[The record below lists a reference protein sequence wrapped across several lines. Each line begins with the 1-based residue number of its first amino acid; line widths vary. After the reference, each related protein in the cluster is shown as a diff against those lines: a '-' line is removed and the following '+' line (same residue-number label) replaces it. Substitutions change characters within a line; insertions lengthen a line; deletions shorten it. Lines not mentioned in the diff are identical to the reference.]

1 LAYNLIKKMRISE
14 LISEQQ
20 TIGAVGSSATPTGQ
34 SVPSTGQPPTSP
46 DDQQQANPDQEKMAK
61 LLMPHG
67 IKDPADLNNATAAL
81 QVAMQNPNQLKPDQ
95 QELLGKLVNP
105 MMKNQGFATALK
117 QLSMQKPGQP
127 ERQKP
132 PTLPGQTPP
141 APGTV

>member
-1 LAYNLIKKMRISE
+1 MRISE

-46 DDQQQANPDQEKMAK
+46 DDQQQDNPDQEKMAK

-95 QELLGKLVNP
+95 EELLGKLVNP
-105 MMKNQGFATALK
+105 MMKNQGFAAALK
-117 QLSMQKPGQP
+117 QLSTQKPGQS
-127 ERQKP
+127 ERQRP
-132 PTLPGQTPP
+132 ATLPGQTPP

>member
-1 LAYNLIKKMRISE
+1 MRISE

-20 TIGAVGSSATPTGQ
+20 TIGTVGSSTAPTGQ
-34 SVPSTGQPPTSP
+34 SVPSTGQPPTFP
-46 DDQQQANPDQEKMAK
+46 DDQQQDNPDQEKMAK

-67 IKDPADLNNATAAL
+67 IKDPAELNNATAAL

-127 ERQKP
+127 MGQKP
-132 PTLPGQTPP
+132 ATQPGQTPP
-141 APGTV
+141 AQGTM

>member
-1 LAYNLIKKMRISE
+1 MRISE

-20 TIGAVGSSATPTGQ
+20 TIGTVGSSTAPTGQ
-34 SVPSTGQPPTSP
+34 PIASTGQPPTTP

-67 IKDPADLNNATAAL
+67 IKDPADLNNAAAAL
-81 QVAMQNPNQLKPDQ
+81 QVAMQNPKQLQPDQ

-127 ERQKP
+127 IGQKP
-132 PTLPGQTPP
+132 ATQPGQTPP
-141 APGTV
+141 AQGTM